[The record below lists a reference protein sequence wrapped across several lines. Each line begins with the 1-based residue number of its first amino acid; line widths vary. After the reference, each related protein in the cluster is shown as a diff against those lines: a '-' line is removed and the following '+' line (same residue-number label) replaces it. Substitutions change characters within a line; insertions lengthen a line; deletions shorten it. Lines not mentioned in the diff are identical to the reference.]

1 MNKEKI
7 TLVGF
12 GWASIGLFGQY
23 IYIYCPS
30 FK

>member
-1 MNKEKI
+1 MNKKKI

-23 IYIYCPS
+23 IYILS
-30 FK
+30 KF